1 MFSFRRDRG
10 NGSRTAPVMGLHL
23 LDLPVDILS
32 MILTPLLVSAYPIKL
47 CTCSESLPRDVDP
60 LPVMLVHP
68 ALYAIASP
76 LFYEGNEFEL
86 DTRGEHGPH
95 VRHCLEDAADAAAK
109 REPVLL
115 TQDDDDGLSLDP
127 RGKLRAPIAT
137 SVLVERASLRRVKRL
152 HVYVEKLRQWI
163 DVLLV
168 PLLSDMV
175 LAGNLAALTLVVLT
189 ASGKNVA
196 TRRDVYARRPLASL
210 VRLLADPY
218 LRERRLWV
226 SAAHGLDPPDGG
238 PGQSRQFGE
247 HEYAPVDWRTA
258 VRLADPEGRERVIGL
273 GGDVTNARGR
283 GYAADE
289 YEGP

>member
-1 MFSFRRDRG
+1 
-10 NGSRTAPVMGLHL
+10 MGLHL

-109 REPVLL
+109 REPFLL

-127 RGKLRAPIAT
+127 RGKLRSPIAT
-137 SVLVERASLRRVKRL
+137 SILVERTSLRRVKRL

-168 PLLSDMV
+168 PLLSDMA
-175 LAGNLAALTLVVLT
+175 LAGNLAALTLVVRT

-210 VRLLADPY
+210 TLICASGASGSA
-218 LRERRLWV
+218 RRMDWTRRT
-226 SAAHGLDPPDGG
+226 GG